1 MVRLG
6 RRETQRMKFFISG
19 RIYDWLIEPIVKR
32 IKQRVAFYFH
42 EYDLFPA
49 LDICCGTGT
58 QCYILGT
65 KNPNIYGL
73 DIDQTMVGYA
83 AMKYPQ
89 RSFICADATEV
100 SFKDQSFKGVLIS
113 FSLHDKTSE
122 TRDEIMN
129 EVQRLLSPEGNIVF
143 VDFENPWNTCSK
155 LGAIFS
161 FLIERTAGG
170 DHFRNNRQFLK
181 QGGLRDFIKRHQLI
195 EIERHN
201 IELGTVAIVVTKFRD

>member
-1 MVRLG
+1 
-6 RRETQRMKFFISG
+6 MKFFISG

-73 DIDQTMVGYA
+73 DIDQTMVEYA

-89 RSFICADATEV
+89 RSFICADAT
-100 SFKDQSFKGVLIS
+100 D
-113 FSLHDKTSE
+113 
-122 TRDEIMN
+122 

-170 DHFRNNRQFLK
+170 DHFRNNRQFLR
-181 QGGLRDFIKRHQLI
+181 QGGLRAFIKRHQLI

>member
-1 MVRLG
+1 
-6 RRETQRMKFFISG
+6 MKFFISG

>member
-1 MVRLG
+1 
-6 RRETQRMKFFISG
+6 
-19 RIYDWLIEPIVKR
+19 
-32 IKQRVAFYFH
+32 
-42 EYDLFPA
+42 
-49 LDICCGTGT
+49 
-58 QCYILGT
+58 
-65 KNPNIYGL
+65 
-73 DIDQTMVGYA
+73 MVGYA

-89 RSFICADATEV
+89 RSFICADATEI
-100 SFKDQSFKGVLIS
+100 SFQDQSFKGVLIS

-143 VDFENPWNTCSK
+143 VDFENPWNIRSK

-201 IELGTVAIVVTKFRD
+201 IELGTVAIVVTKFHDCRRCVCPNW

>member
-1 MVRLG
+1 
-6 RRETQRMKFFISG
+6 MKFFISG

-42 EYDLFPA
+42 KYDLFPA

-58 QCYILGT
+58 QCHILGT

-89 RSFICADATEV
+89 RSFICADATEI

-143 VDFENPWNTCSK
+143 VDFENPWNIRSK